1 MKKERSKT
9 KMKKE
14 MSKIKMKKKGVKTKV
29 KKKLLLIIGVLT
41 LILSFLLVVPKPK
54 AAGDIDYSANHIG
67 YIDSFGINSDGD
79 IVGAY
84 VYITDSSQS
93 DIMYDVGYYFS
104 IQYFQPDITVYGY
117 DLIGKPLIWNRL
129 DDRGAYQK
137 GAWWLLVDYQQ
148 MLQDILDAYN
158 EGYNDGTIDAFDS
171 GYTLGYDNGLADGYS
186 EGWEDGW
193 EDGWEVG
200 LEDGYNEGFEDAYS
214 EIITNDEYT
223 LGYNNGFKDGEKSKI
238 VKNNEAF
245 YGGIEKWLVPAII
258 VVIVLGGIMSI
269 SALKR
274 REQ

>member
-1 MKKERSKT
+1 M
-9 KMKKE
+9 
-14 MSKIKMKKKGVKTKV
+14 

-41 LILSFLLVVPKPK
+41 LALGFLLVVPRTK
-54 AAGDIDYSANHIG
+54 AAGDFDYTASHIG
-67 YIDSFGINSDGD
+67 YIESLQTNSTGD

-84 VYITDSSQS
+84 VGIVDSSQS
-93 DIMYDVGYYFS
+93 DIMYDVGYYFNL
-104 IQYFQPDITVYGY
+104 QYFQPAITIYGY
-117 DLIGKPLIWNRL
+117 DIIGKPLIWNSL
-129 DDRGAYQK
+129 DDRGALYK

-148 MLQDILDAYN
+148 MLQDIIDAYN
-158 EGYNDGTIDAFDS
+158 NGYNDGSTDAFDS
-171 GYTLGYDNGLADGYS
+171 GYSLGYDNGLADGYD
-186 EGWEDGW
+186 EGWEVGWEDGW
-193 EDGWEVG
+193 EDGWEG
-200 LEDGYNEGFEDAYS
+200 GYDEGFEDAYS

-258 VVIVLGGIMSI
+258 VVLVVGGIMSI

>member
-1 MKKERSKT
+1 
-9 KMKKE
+9 
-14 MSKIKMKKKGVKTKV
+14 MKKKGVKTKM

-41 LILSFLLVVPKPK
+41 LALGFMLAVPSTK
-54 AAGDIDYSANHIG
+54 AAGDIDYSASHIG
-67 YIDSFGINSDGD
+67 YIDSFGINSTGD

-148 MLQDILDAYN
+148 MLEDLIDAYN
-158 EGYNDGTIDAFDS
+158 DGYHNGSTDAFDS
-171 GYTLGYDNGLADGYS
+171 GYSLGYDNGLADGYS

-193 EDGWEVG
+193 EDGWENGWEVG
-200 LEDGYNEGFEDAYS
+200 LEDGYNEGFDDAYS
-214 EIITNDEYT
+214 EIISNDEYT
-223 LGYNNGFKDGEKSKI
+223 LGYNNGFKDGEKSRI
-238 VKNNEAF
+238 AQNNQSF
-245 YGGIEKWLVPAII
+245 YAGIQKWLVPAII
-258 VVIVLGGIMSI
+258 VVLVVGGIMSI